1 MSFIDYLIK
10 ELNIAGNI
18 PLTSAELLEIMRKI
32 NQRMIDN
39 DFDRGMDDS
48 YLGKEPKG
56 DPGLEYLRGF
66 DYAESLYKDK
76 FPDQVDDRVQEDDR
90 VQ

>member
-1 MSFIDYLIK
+1 M
-10 ELNIAGNI
+10 A
-18 PLTSAELLEIMRKI
+18 
-32 NQRMIDN
+32 N
-39 DFDRGMDDS
+39 DFDRGMDDA

-66 DYAESLYKDK
+66 EYAESLYKDK

>member
-1 MSFIDYLIK
+1 MTFIDYLIE
-10 ELNIAGNI
+10 ELKTVGDI

-66 DYAESLYKDK
+66 EYAESLYKDK

>member
-32 NQRMIDN
+32 NQRMIDDDIDELHG
-39 DFDRGMDDS
+39 DFDPYWD
-48 YLGKEPKG
+48 
-56 DPGLEYLRGF
+56 
-66 DYAESLYKDK
+66 
-76 FPDQVDDRVQEDDR
+76 
-90 VQ
+90 